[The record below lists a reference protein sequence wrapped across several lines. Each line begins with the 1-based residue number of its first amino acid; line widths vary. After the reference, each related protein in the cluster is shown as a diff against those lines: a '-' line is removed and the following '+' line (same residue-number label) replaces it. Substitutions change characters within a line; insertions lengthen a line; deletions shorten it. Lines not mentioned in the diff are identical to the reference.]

1 MSLKKTLVYLEE
13 LQLQELKRRSRR
25 SGSSMAAHVREAV
38 ARYLAAPAAP
48 PLEDFIGC
56 GAGPVDD
63 DASERADEILKGLL
77 G

>member
-1 MSLKKTLVYLEE
+1 MSLKKTLIYLDEE
-13 LQLQELKRRSRR
+13 QLRALKRRSRR
-25 SGSSMAAHVREAV
+25 TGSSMAAQVREAV

-48 PLEDFIGC
+48 PLEGFVGC
-56 GAGPVDD
+56 GAGPADD